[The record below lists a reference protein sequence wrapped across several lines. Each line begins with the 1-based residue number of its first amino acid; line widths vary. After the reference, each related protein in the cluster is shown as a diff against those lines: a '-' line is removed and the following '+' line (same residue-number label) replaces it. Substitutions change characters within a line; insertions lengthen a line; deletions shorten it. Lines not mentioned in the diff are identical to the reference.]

1 MLDFCTDILLKFC
14 FEGALYKYACFPNG
28 LASAPRIFTKLL
40 KPAYAILR
48 SMGHLNSGYIDDSY
62 LQGDTSVECHKNVT
76 DTITLFTKLGFQ
88 IHPEK
93 SVFIP
98 SQKLTFLGFVV
109 DSNAMTVTLTEEK
122 VLGILSVCASLLK
135 TQMPTIRQVAEVIGI
150 LVSNFPGAQYRPL
163 HYRHLEWDKYLALV
177 ANKGNYG
184 GGEMQ
189 LSPPAFAELKW
200 WRDNAQTLK
209 QDIQHAHSSTSIQSD
224 ASTLGWG
231 AFLALK
237 KMGGRWIPSEAKY
250 HINILELLAAFFAS
264 ECFCSH
270 MNNCH
275 IQIQIDNTTALAYIN
290 NMGGSKSNALNQLA
304 VQIWEWCI

>member
-184 GGEMQ
+184 GGKCNYPLP
-189 LSPPAFAELKW
+189 LSQNLSGGVIMPKLSNKISNTPTPALQFSQMHQHWAGELFWHSKKW
-200 WRDNAQTLK
+200 
-209 QDIQHAHSSTSIQSD
+209 
-224 ASTLGWG
+224 
-231 AFLALK
+231 
-237 KMGGRWIPSEAKY
+237 GGDGSLRKP
-250 HINILELLAAFFAS
+250 
-264 ECFCSH
+264 
-270 MNNCH
+270 
-275 IQIQIDNTTALAYIN
+275 NTTSTYWNYWQPFLRQSVFVAI
-290 NMGGSKSNALNQLA
+290 
-304 VQIWEWCI
+304 

>member
-1 MLDFCTDILLKFC
+1 MEKLRQFEFLTLAIKIPFLLDFCTDVLLKFC
-14 FEGALYKYACFPNG
+14 FDGALYKYACFPNG

-62 LQGDTSVECHKNVT
+62 LQGDTSAECHKNVT
-76 DTITLFTKLGFQ
+76 NTITLFTKLGFQ

-184 GGEMQ
+184 GGKCNYPLP
-189 LSPPAFAELKW
+189 LSQNLSGGVIMPKLSNKISNTPTPALQFSQMHQHWAGELFWHSKKW
-200 WRDNAQTLK
+200 
-209 QDIQHAHSSTSIQSD
+209 
-224 ASTLGWG
+224 
-231 AFLALK
+231 
-237 KMGGRWIPSEAKY
+237 GGDGSLRKP
-250 HINILELLAAFFAS
+250 
-264 ECFCSH
+264 
-270 MNNCH
+270 
-275 IQIQIDNTTALAYIN
+275 NTTSTYWNYWQPFLRQSVFVAI
-290 NMGGSKSNALNQLA
+290 
-304 VQIWEWCI
+304 

>member
-1 MLDFCTDILLKFC
+1 MLDFCTDVLLKFC
-14 FEGALYKYACFPNG
+14 FDGALYKYACFPNG

-62 LQGDTSVECHKNVT
+62 LQGDTSAECHKNVT
-76 DTITLFTKLGFQ
+76 DTITLFTKLGFH

-98 SQKLTFLGFVV
+98 SQKLTFLGFVL
-109 DSNAMTVTLTEEK
+109 DAIAMTVTLTEEK
-122 VLGILSVCASLLK
+122 LQRILSVCASLLK

-177 ANKGNYG
+177 ANKGDYG

-189 LSPPAFAELKW
+189 LSPPTLAELKW

-231 AFLALK
+231 AVFGTQK
-237 KMGGRWIPSEAKY
+237 NGGGDGSLWKP
-250 HINILELLAAFFAS
+250 
-264 ECFCSH
+264 
-270 MNNCH
+270 
-275 IQIQIDNTTALAYIN
+275 NTTSTYWNYWQPFLRQSVFVAI
-290 NMGGSKSNALNQLA
+290 
-304 VQIWEWCI
+304 

>member
-1 MLDFCTDILLKFC
+1 MEKLRQFEFLTLAIKISFLLDFCTDVLLKFC
-14 FEGALYKYACFPNG
+14 FDGALYKYACFPNG

-62 LQGDTSVECHKNVT
+62 LQGDTSAECHKNVT
-76 DTITLFTKLGFQ
+76 NTITLFTKLGFQ

-98 SQKLTFLGFVV
+98 SQKLTFLGFVQ
-109 DSNAMTVTLTEEK
+109 DSNAMTVMLTEEK

-177 ANKGNYG
+177 ANKGDYG
-184 GGEMQ
+184 GG
-189 LSPPAFAELKW
+189 
-200 WRDNAQTLK
+200 NA
-209 QDIQHAHSSTSIQSD
+209 I
-224 ASTLGWG
+224 
-231 AFLALK
+231 
-237 KMGGRWIPSEAKY
+237 IPSR
-250 HINILELLAAFFAS
+250 FS
-264 ECFCSH
+264 R
-270 MNNCH
+270 
-275 IQIQIDNTTALAYIN
+275 T
-290 NMGGSKSNALNQLA
+290 
-304 VQIWEWCI
+304 